1 MDTKKLATV
10 PFHKGAEAELSS
22 LTINSHPAVL
32 KHRVVKNY
40 RNPVLDSK
48 IRKERTLTE
57 AFILHEAKKAG
68 VRVPSI
74 IGIEPETDT
83 IIMTKIDGPVLRER
97 LDEMSRKDA
106 NAVFESLGEQVG
118 LLHSAGIVH
127 GDLTTSNVILPRLGM
142 PFLVDFGMAR
152 HSVEPEDRGVDLHL
166 LQRSL
171 IASHTQNI
179 GSITK
184 HLLQGY
190 RNGAGEKTAKSTL
203 AKTREIARRGR
214 YFAIR

>member
-1 MDTKKLATV
+1 MDTSKLASS
-10 PFHKGAEAELSS
+10 PFYKGAEAELSS
-22 LTINSHPAVL
+22 LTINSYSAVV
-32 KHRVVKNY
+32 KHRVAKKY
-40 RNPVLDSK
+40 RTSILDDR

-57 AFILHEAKKAG
+57 AFILNEAKKAG

-74 IGIEPETDT
+74 LGIEPETDT
-83 IIMTKIDGPVLRER
+83 IIMTKVAGPVLRDR
-97 LDEMSRKDA
+97 VDEMSRKDA
-106 NAVFESLGEQVG
+106 NAVFESLGKQVG
-118 LLHSAGIVH
+118 LLHKAGIVH
-127 GDLTTSNVILPRLGM
+127 GDLTTSNVILGKPGT

-166 LQRSL
+166 LLRSL
-171 IASHTQNI
+171 TASHTHNI

-184 HLLQGY
+184 YLVQGY
-190 RNGAGEKTAKSTL
+190 RREAGEKTARSTL